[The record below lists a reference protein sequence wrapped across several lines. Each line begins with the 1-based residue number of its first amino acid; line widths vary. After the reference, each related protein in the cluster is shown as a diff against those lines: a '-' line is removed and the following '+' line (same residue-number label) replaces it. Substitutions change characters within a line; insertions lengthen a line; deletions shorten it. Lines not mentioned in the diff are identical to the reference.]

1 VAAIDLGRDVVDG
14 QLVARYG
21 IKIGRVDG
29 LTIELDPGAPPRVA
43 DILIGAPIIAD
54 RVGGWMVRLLR
65 AVEAVGLTRGRVT
78 RIPFRAVRMIGE
90 VLEVDVDAETTTA
103 LRTERLVKERLIGR
117 IPGARG
123 SAK

>member
-1 VAAIDLGRDVVDG
+1 MAAIDLGRDVVDG

-29 LTIELDPGAPPRVA
+29 LTLELDPGAPPRVA

-65 AVEAVGLTRGRVT
+65 ALEAVGLTRGRVT

-123 SAK
+123 PAK

>member
-1 VAAIDLGRDVVDG
+1 MASLDLARDVVDG

-21 IKIGRVDG
+21 VKIGRVDG
-29 LTIELDPGAPPRVA
+29 LTLELRDGEPPRVA
-43 DILIGAPIIAD
+43 DVLIGAPIIAD
-54 RVGGWMVRLLR
+54 RVGGWMVGLLRLL
-65 AVEAVGLTRGRVT
+65 EAIGVTRRRVT
-78 RIPFRAVRMIGE
+78 RIPFRAVRVIGE
-90 VLEVDVDAETTTA
+90 VLEVDIDAETTPA